1 MQRDFAKLRQ
11 ALQDPADGPYA
22 LTRMRELLVGV
33 LVDWPDDAY
42 KVADLFLPWS
52 GRISQRSRDDI
63 AWLMHAMEV
72 TPWIK
77 EVGVFNFCQEYKLIT
92 FNTDAKSP
100 AVGWALVLP

>member
-1 MQRDFAKLRQ
+1 
-11 ALQDPADGPYA
+11 
-22 LTRMRELLVGV
+22 
-33 LVDWPDDAY
+33 
-42 KVADLFLPWS
+42 
-52 GRISQRSRDDI
+52 
-63 AWLMHAMEV
+63 MHAMEV